1 MKYNNKIM
9 HPQNINLKYQ
19 NLINLIDFKEEHS
32 ANIEPML
39 NNKGVLKLDKST
51 YSKELH
57 FSNIRPISNTEEES
71 KLEKSIYSKELHP

>member
-1 MKYNNKIM
+1 
-9 HPQNINLKYQ
+9 
-19 NLINLIDFKEEHS
+19 
-32 ANIEPML
+32 ML